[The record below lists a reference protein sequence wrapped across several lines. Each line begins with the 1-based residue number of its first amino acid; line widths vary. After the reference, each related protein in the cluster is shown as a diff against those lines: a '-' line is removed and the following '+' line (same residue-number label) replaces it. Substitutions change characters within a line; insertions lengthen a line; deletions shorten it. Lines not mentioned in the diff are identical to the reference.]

1 MTAMVAAVD
10 PTDLKSLWRLINLFQ
25 AVDPSGNS
33 IAHKALKE
41 ACSGGADIE
50 AIWFRATVLS
60 LMPGMLAPWT
70 HSGELDDAVFNIAAI
85 FPMCQMRTSDGPP
98 FDVQKLLEQVE
109 QAAGD

>member
-41 ACSGGADIE
+41 ACSGE
-50 AIWFRATVLS
+50 
-60 LMPGMLAPWT
+60 
-70 HSGELDDAVFNIAAI
+70 
-85 FPMCQMRTSDGPP
+85 RTSRQSGFAPRCCH
-98 FDVQKLLEQVE
+98 
-109 QAAGD
+109 

>member
-1 MTAMVAAVD
+1 MQ
-10 PTDLKSLWRLINLFQ
+10 R
-25 AVDPSGNS
+25 
-33 IAHKALKE
+33 
-41 ACSGGADIE
+41 GADIE